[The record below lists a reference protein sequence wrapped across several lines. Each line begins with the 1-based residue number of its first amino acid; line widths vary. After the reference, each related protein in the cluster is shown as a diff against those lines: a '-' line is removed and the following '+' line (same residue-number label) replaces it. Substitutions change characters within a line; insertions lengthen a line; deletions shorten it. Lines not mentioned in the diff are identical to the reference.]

1 MAQTVVSL
9 TIPAGQQRVLIEKP
23 QASYRIFFSVRALS
37 PDTSWYQSKISLG
50 DPMFRTYYV
59 IDGPAKYFETA
70 GEGIFQGR
78 VWARNE
84 STVSLL
90 YAATEILVEDY

>member
-1 MAQTVVSL
+1 MVQTVVSL

-23 QASYRIFFSVRALS
+23 LSLYRIFFSVRAIA

-50 DPMFRTYYV
+50 DPLFMTYY
-59 IDGPAKYFETA
+59 ILDGPAKYFEAA

-78 VWARNE
+78 VWVRNA
-84 STVSLL
+84 STTSLL
-90 YAATEILVEDY
+90 YTASEILVEY

>member
-9 TIPAGQQRVLIEKP
+9 TIPAGQQRMLIEKP
-23 QASYRIFFSVRALS
+23 QALYRIFFSVRALA

-50 DPMFRTYYV
+50 DPMFGSYY
-59 IDGPAKYFETA
+59 ILDGPAKYFEAT

-78 VWARNE
+78 VWVRNE
-84 STVSLL
+84 SVTSLL
-90 YAATEILVEDY
+90 YTASEILVEY

>member
-23 QASYRIFFSVRALS
+23 LSLYRIFFSVRAIA

-50 DPMFRTYYV
+50 DPLFRTYYI
-59 IDGPAKYFETA
+59 IDGPAKYFKAT

-78 VWARNE
+78 VWVRNE
-84 STVSLL
+84 SVTSLL
-90 YAATEILVEDY
+90 YTASEILVEY

>member
-1 MAQTVVSL
+1 MAQTVISI

-23 QASYRIFFSVRALS
+23 RSLYRIFFSIRAIA

-50 DPMFRTYYV
+50 DPLFMTYY
-59 IDGPAKYFETA
+59 ILDGPAKYFEAA

-78 VWARNE
+78 VWVRNE
-84 STVSLL
+84 SVTNLL
-90 YAATEILVEDY
+90 FTATEILVEY

>member
-23 QASYRIFFSVRALS
+23 LSLYRIFFSVRAIA

-50 DPMFRTYYV
+50 DPLFRTFYV
-59 IDGPAKYFETA
+59 IDGPAKYFEAT
-70 GEGIFQGR
+70 GEGIFQGD
-78 VWARNE
+78 VWVRNT
-84 STVSLL
+84 SAMSLF
-90 YAATEILVEDY
+90 YTASEILVEY

>member
-1 MAQTVVSL
+1 MAQTVVSV
-9 TIPAGQQRVLIEKP
+9 TISPGQQRMLIEKP

-50 DPMFRTYYV
+50 DPMFMSYYV
-59 IDGPAKYFETA
+59 IDGPAKYFEAT

-78 VWARNE
+78 VWVRNE
-84 STVSLL
+84 STTNLL
-90 YAATEILVEDY
+90 YVATEILVEY